1 MNHFDTTS
9 IVVMAIVIFSF
20 VILYITYL
28 FDLQRNLNDDYY
40 DDPL

>member
-1 MNHFDTTS
+1 MNHIDTTS